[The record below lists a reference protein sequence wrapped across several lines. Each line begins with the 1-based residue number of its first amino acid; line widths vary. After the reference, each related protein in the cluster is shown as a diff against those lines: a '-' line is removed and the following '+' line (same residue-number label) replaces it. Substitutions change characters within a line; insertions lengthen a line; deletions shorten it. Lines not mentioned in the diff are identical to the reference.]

1 MSSARE
7 SKEGSIRTGHM
18 ETYNNS
24 LERVAQEGYSGASS
38 LIFTAL

>member
-24 LERVAQEGYSGASS
+24 LERVAQKGYSD
-38 LIFTAL
+38 LVPHHLF